1 MHHALGIGLL
11 VYLISYAFGEA
22 TARTVVGAVLLAGL
36 AFVAYIGYRIVSGT
50 I

>member
-11 VYLISYAFGEA
+11 VYLISYAFGET
-22 TARTVVGAVLLAGL
+22 TARTVVGAVLIAGAL
-36 AFVAYIGYRIVSGT
+36 VVAYVGFRIVSGT